1 MNKTLDDAM
10 LDIEKAKAVMYAY
23 EKTYLDLEVAPEERE
38 KADFAISMFYV
49 LRDII
54 DELADKLE
62 LLSGGCHLRR
72 ERCSPERW
80 HLENGRLSEAI
91 GPGASFAPGFFA
103 LLIANSLLTYYSEY
117 AIIYSRR

>member
-62 LLSGGCHLRR
+62 LLSGDCRVGGCHLRR

-80 HLENGRLSEAI
+80 HLENGRLSEAR
-91 GPGASFAPGFFA
+91 GPGRA
-103 LLIANSLLTYYSEY
+103 LPPAFLPC
-117 AIIYSRR
+117 

>member
-23 EKTYLDLEVAPEERE
+23 EKNLLRPRSGAGGARE

-62 LLSGGCHLRR
+62 LLSGGLPRGGCHLRR

-80 HLENGRLSEAI
+80 HLENGRLSEAR
-91 GPGASFAPGFFA
+91 GPRGELCPRLFLPC
-103 LLIANSLLTYYSEY
+103 
-117 AIIYSRR
+117 